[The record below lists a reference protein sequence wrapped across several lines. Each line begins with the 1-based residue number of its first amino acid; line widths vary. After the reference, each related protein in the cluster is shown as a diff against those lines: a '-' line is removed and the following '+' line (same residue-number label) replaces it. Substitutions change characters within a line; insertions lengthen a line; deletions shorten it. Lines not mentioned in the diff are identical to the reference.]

1 MELEALAKI
10 NGEVAVS
17 GGTLVA
23 IAPQAREYNLATKTE
38 MKLGID
44 ILSDPG
50 NTVAQ
55 SYGLCHKLPEDLSA
69 LYLKFGLDVPKHNGD
84 DSWILPMPARY
95 IIDQSGNVC
104 YARVN
109 ADYTQRPEPEE
120 TLAALR
126 GLSRS

>member
-10 NGEVAVS
+10 TGEVES
-17 GGTLVA
+17 LGGSMVA

-38 MKLGID
+38 KKLEID

-120 TLAALR
+120 TLTALR
-126 GLSRS
+126 DLVQ

>member
-10 NGEVAVS
+10 T
-17 GGTLVA
+17 GGVEALGGSLVA
-23 IAPQAREYNLATKTE
+23 IAPQAREYNQTIKTE
-38 MKLGID
+38 KKLEID

-50 NTVAQ
+50 NKVAH
-55 SYGLCHKLPEDLSA
+55 SYGIRHTLPEDLRA

-84 DSWILPMPARY
+84 DSWTLPMPARY

-120 TLAALR
+120 TLAALKE
-126 GLSRS
+126 LK

>member
-1 MELEALAKI
+1 MELDALANI
-10 NGEVAVS
+10 AGDVES
-17 GGTLVA
+17 LGGSLVA

-38 MKLGID
+38 KKLAID

-84 DSWILPMPARY
+84 DSWTLPMPARY

-120 TLAALR
+120 TLAALKD
-126 GLSRS
+126 LVE